1 VAETYKSESIYSV
14 GYSSTLGVVG
24 VDAGN
29 AVTPST
35 GPHFV
40 ASAPMFHDRRMDPG
54 PVYDGLYDSER
65 PKTPNRK

>member
-1 VAETYKSESIYSV
+1 MPMLAQDTTIIRQ
-14 GYSSTLGVVG
+14 TLGVVG

-35 GPHFV
+35 GP
-40 ASAPMFHDRRMDPG
+40 PMSPTFGMSHDRGHYLGD
-54 PVYDGLYDSER
+54 VSDGSYDSEM